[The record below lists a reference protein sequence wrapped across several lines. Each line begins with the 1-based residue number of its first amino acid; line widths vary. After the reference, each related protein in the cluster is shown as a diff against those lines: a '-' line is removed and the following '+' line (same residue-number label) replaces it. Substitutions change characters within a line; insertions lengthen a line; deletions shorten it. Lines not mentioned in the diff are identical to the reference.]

1 MTKAITKDTLQK
13 IFDDLLELNKPF
25 TADELGIY
33 SVTFKPCLEMLFT
46 RDSKQILAL
55 HLVAFINTLGKN
67 KSGGNNAISRFQ
79 YFLNAYIQE
88 SLAIKANPDRLAFI
102 GGDHHSL
109 VRGHKGTND
118 ADFYFYASNGKTY
131 TIDAK
136 IFFSEES
143 YYKLKEKDG
152 INFHNADYGLVYLI
166 KSKNWVV
173 CRKTDNYA
181 ILQTRA
187 ALAGEDAYLSELSL
201 PALTLIRFYSPQH
214 SSSEFSKLCDSQVLK
229 LEEINYEFYI

>member
-1 MTKAITKDTLQK
+1 MTTAITKDAVQK
-13 IFDDLLELNKPF
+13 IFNDLIEWNAPF
-25 TADELGIY
+25 TADEYGIT
-33 SVTFKPCLEMLFT
+33 SITFKPCLNDLFN
-46 RDSKQILAL
+46 RNPKKILAQ

-88 SLAIKANPDRLAFI
+88 SITIKANLERLAFI

-109 VRGHKGTND
+109 IKGYKGTND
-118 ADFYFYASNGKTY
+118 ADFYFYASNGNTY

-166 KSKNWVV
+166 KSRNWVV
-173 CRKTDNYA
+173 CRKVDQYS

-187 ALAGEDAYLSELSL
+187 ALVGEDVYLSELVL
-201 PALTLIRFYSPQH
+201 PELTLVRFYSSEYC
-214 SSSEFSKLCDSQVLK
+214 SSKFSKLSDSQVLA
-229 LEEINYEFYI
+229 LDEINYEFYR